1 MALPAVLLKAKGAL
15 KTGSQVYNAGK
26 SAKALQ
32 DSNIS
37 SVLAL
42 MPPALKLKIIL
53 SLVVT
58 FFIIYMMCIPI
69 LMLIPKLDV
78 MQGAD
83 SNYKRTNFSSGI
95 LNLTPE
101 VLAEYYNLSEAAI
114 VSPNTPDIDLASTE
128 YETIDGFNEYIKTQ
142 VNSAGYGTRAAVV
155 AAGIA
160 LIGDYI
166 KATGKRLRY
175 SQDGRQ
181 GENQEG
187 IAKTNFYLDCSSF
200 AWWAVYNGGF
210 KQPSYPQTGSQTTWA
225 QGKGYLKSV
234 DAGQAGDFLINS
246 GHIVMIIGSYDDGYY
261 CAEFK
266 GRAYG
271 GLITQRSYSSLSLS
285 GYSLID
291 MEDYYNNVDN
301 VRG

>member
-1 MALPAVLLKAKGAL
+1 MALPAILLKAKGAI

-32 DSNIS
+32 NSNFQG
-37 SVLAL
+37 VLAL
-42 MPPALKLKIIL
+42 MPPALKLKITL
-53 SLVVT
+53 SLVVVC
-58 FFIIYMMCIPI
+58 FIIYMMCIPI

-78 MQGAD
+78 MQGTD
-83 SNYKRTNFSSGI
+83 SSYKRTNFSSGI

-101 VLAEYYNLSEAAI
+101 VLAEYYSLSEAAI
-114 VSPNTPDIDLASTE
+114 VSPNVPATDLASTE
-128 YETIDGFNEYIKTQ
+128 YENVDGFNQYIKSQ
-142 VNSAGYGTRAAVV
+142 VENAGYGTRAGVV
-155 AAGIA
+155 AAGVA

-181 GENQEG
+181 GENKEG
-187 IAKTNFYLDCSSF
+187 IANSNFYLDCSSF

-210 KQPSYPQTGSQTTWA
+210 KQPSYPQTGSQKTWA

-234 DAGQAGDFLINS
+234 DAGQAGDFLVNA
-246 GHIVMIIGSYDDGYY
+246 GHIVMIIGSYDNGYY

-266 GRAYG
+266 GKADG
-271 GLITQRSYSSLSLS
+271 GLITKRDYSALSAS

-291 MEDYYNNVDN
+291 MEDYYNNADN
-301 VRG
+301 VR